1 MNPYVIDMIK
11 NNYLEKSD
19 YLEIILNFFS
29 QIKQIPDN
37 KIHKTFILG
46 EAFNWKLSLRHY
58 YSELENL
65 CEIDDYLFIPYEF
78 NQKERDQIKRIMGTK
93 LYSAH
98 LNYFYGIV
106 VENDRL
112 KVPRNTEVLIIDTPA
127 ALEDKRLRKYLRKA
141 QSLIM
146 PVVASPI
153 DIRAAERFLD
163 ELFSFKGSINN
174 KIKIATIANRVRE
187 DTLIAAK
194 LEHYLYNIK
203 LPNGKKLPFMTMLRS
218 SQNYINASERGLSIF
233 ELPPS
238 KTYYDREQ
246 WAPLLRWL
254 NSKRSIPG

>member
-1 MNPYVIDMIK
+1 MRTIIVLNPK
-11 NNYLEKSD
+11 GGCGKSTIATNVAA
-19 YLEIILNFFS
+19 YFS
-29 QIKQIPDN
+29 MKGKKVTLADCDPQGSSHD
-37 KIHKTFILG
+37 
-46 EAFNWKLSLRHY
+46 WLSIRT
-58 YSELENL
+58 
-65 CEIDDYLFIPYEF
+65 D
-78 NQKERDQIKRIMGTK
+78 K
-93 LYSAH
+93 YSAI
-98 LNYFYGIV
+98 NGIV